1 MSGNMNLLVILLV
14 VANVVGAVLLMLSMR
29 HRGAG
34 DSGPAAES
42 TGHTWDG
49 DLREYNNPLPRWW
62 LWGFFISVGF
72 SIAYLWLY
80 PGFGAFT
87 GNLGWSAASQHD
99 TAARDAELRAQQAM
113 APFAGRGVDEL
124 RHDPAALAIGRNL
137 FANNCALCHGA
148 DAHGNPGFPNLTD
161 GDWLYGGDAASVETT
176 ISGGRAGVMIGWQ
189 PVLGDAGVENVLA
202 YVLSMSGRTPPA
214 GDAAAGRQV
223 YETNCIA
230 CHGADGKGNIA
241 LGAPN
246 LTDNTWLYGGSVD
259 AVRES
264 IAHGRQ
270 GVMPAQLERL
280 GEQRVKLLAAY
291 VLSLGEHAAPA
302 ARPDGGG

>member
-1 MSGNMNLLVILLV
+1 MSGNMNLLVIILT

-80 PGFGAFT
+80 PGFGAYT
-87 GNLGWSAASQHD
+87 GNLGWSAAAQHD
-99 TAARDAELRAQQAM
+99 AAAQEAEKRAQQAM
-113 APFAGRGVDEL
+113 AAFAGRGVEDL

-161 GDWLYGGDAASVETT
+161 GDWLYGGDAATVETT
-176 ISGGRAGVMIGWQ
+176 ITGGRTGVMIGWQ

-202 YVLSMSGRTPPA
+202 YVLSLSGRPAAA
-214 GDAAAGRQV
+214 GDATAGRAL
-223 YETNCIA
+223 YETTCVA
-230 CHGADGKGNIA
+230 CHGADGKGNPA

-246 LTDNTWLYGGSVD
+246 LTDGTWLYGGSVD

-270 GVMPAQLERL
+270 GVMPAQLPLL
-280 GEQRVKLLAAY
+280 GEQRIRLLAAY
-291 VLSLGEHAAPA
+291 VLSLGDHAAPTA
-302 ARPDGGG
+302 QADGGG